1 MKKSNFLIG
10 FAILFTF
17 FAPFIF
23 TLNGPEFLDFTEKG
37 EIGDTIAGT
46 TAPII
51 GLVNAI
57 LLYFTLREQIRAMA
71 EVPLAFEPGERWLY
85 GFASEL
91 AAGLLEVL

>member
-51 GLVNAI
+51 GFSKC
-57 LLYFTLREQIRAMA
+57 YFTLFY
-71 EVPLAFEPGERWLY
+71 P
-85 GFASEL
+85 S
-91 AAGLLEVL
+91 